1 MVIDKIIPT
10 EKFERDVKSLRDKKI
25 KERIDSEVKR
35 IVKNPDTGKPLRY
48 GLKGEKTIRIR
59 PYRIIYAIEGNS
71 LILLRFEHRDEVY
84 D

>member
-10 EKFERDVKSLRDKKI
+10 EKFERDVKRLRDKRI

-59 PYRIIYAIEGNS
+59 PYRIIYAVEGNS